1 MVVSK
6 SNHWPIWL
14 KLALIALIWR
24 LSLLTLAMVAPAFL
38 AFQPSYPYAV
48 SLLAQPLPT
57 WISTWAGFDG
67 VHYLTIIEK
76 GYVGTGLIQ
85 AFFPVF
91 PFLIKILSLITQQ
104 PILTGL
110 IFNLC
115 STWLALWL
123 AWRLLRL
130 DFSAQSSW
138 FGIFALILFPTS
150 FFLGAFYSEAL
161 FLVLS
166 LGALLAI
173 RLQKWWLASI
183 LIAIASATRITGIFL
198 LLVMMWEWG
207 TAKRW
212 RYEDLKNSFSSQ
224 IWYWLVGS
232 LGLVSYMGYL
242 WQTFGDPLF
251 FLHVQQEFGAG
262 RSESIVLYPQV
273 VWRYLKMLLTVRPID
288 WKYFS
293 IISEFAAGILPILAL
308 IKVWR
313 LIRPSYVVYGLA
325 SFLLPTLTGT
335 FSSMPR
341 YILVIWPIFCGLA
354 ILYSKKPKLAILY
367 LIFSSLLLIINTIL
381 FIQGYWVA

>member
-6 SNHWPIWL
+6 NWPIWL

-24 LSLLTLAMVAPAFL
+24 LSLLAVAMSAPAFL
-38 AFQPSYPYAV
+38 TFQPSYPYAV
-48 SLLAQPLPT
+48 SLLAQPLPA

-104 PILTGL
+104 PIVTGL
-110 IFNLC
+110 IFNLFC
-115 STWLALWL
+115 TWLALWL

-138 FGIFALILFPTS
+138 FGILALIFFPTS
-150 FFLGAFYSEAL
+150 FFLGAFYSETL

-173 RLQKWWLASI
+173 RLQKKWLASI
-183 LIAIASATRITGIFL
+183 LIAVASATRITGIFL
-198 LLVMMWEWG
+198 LLVMIWEWG
-207 TAKRW
+207 AAEQWQYQK
-212 RYEDLKNSFSSQ
+212 LKKTITTQ

-232 LGLVSYMGYL
+232 LGLVCYMGYL

-273 VWRYLKMLLTVRPID
+273 AWRYLKMLVTVTPID

-293 IISEFAAGILPILAL
+293 IVNEFIAGVLPIIAL
-308 IKVWR
+308 IKIWR
-313 LIRPSYVVYGLA
+313 LIRPSYLAYGLA

-341 YILVIWPIFCGLA
+341 YILVIWPIFCSLA
-354 ILYSKKPKLAILY
+354 
-367 LIFSSLLLIINTIL
+367 LLS
-381 FIQGYWVA
+381 